1 MNNGDGSGTPLDAN
15 GGILVSGSAAFTPNG
30 GYTINGGTITSGN
43 SGVNSTLYTWIDSNT
58 TTINSVI
65 ADVGGGATTML
76 AKAGAGTLVLGGV
89 NTYSGGTALD
99 QGVLRFAAGAL
110 PHGAANIHFYGGTLQ
125 WAKGNTQDI
134 SAGIAPVASG
144 QTAILDTNGNGAS
157 FATGLSGSG
166 GLTKVGS
173 GALTLLAANT
183 YMGATTISAGTL
195 QLGNGAAG
203 NDGSIAGNIIDN
215 AALVYDLSASE
226 SYGGAI
232 GGSGSLTQAGSG
244 TLILS
249 GNNDYTAVLR
259 LKTAR

>member
-30 GYTINGGTITSGN
+30 GYTLNGGTITSGN

-58 TTINSVI
+58 TTINSII
-65 ADVGGGATTML
+65 ADIGGGATTML
-76 AKAGAGTLVLGGV
+76 AKAGAGMLVLGGV

-99 QGVLRFAAGAL
+99 QGVLRFAARP

-157 FATGLSGSG
+157 
-166 GLTKVGS
+166 
-173 GALTLLAANT
+173 
-183 YMGATTISAGTL
+183 
-195 QLGNGAAG
+195 
-203 NDGSIAGNIIDN
+203 
-215 AALVYDLSASE
+215 
-226 SYGGAI
+226 
-232 GGSGSLTQAGSG
+232 
-244 TLILS
+244 
-249 GNNDYTAVLR
+249 LR
-259 LKTAR
+259 LGCLEAVA